1 MDGEEGKERMKV
13 FLDVKPASEKDCR
26 RGGRS
31 VKELEWVSNPAAAE
45 GVVADRLASLDLEK
59 KALYLGPLSQLTKAC
74 NDGKWSGQW
83 SAGHRWRF
91 EASVRAVRESL
102 QAGQLGAPCLLRIHC
117 WTAMPESASASV
129 ASSQSDRREE
139 DLAAQLDLALWLFDR
154 WPETVYATGPRKNA
168 ESDLL
173 VHLGFPDGGM
183 AVIDFARLPPGGDY
197 YSLHLIG
204 ENGAA
209 YADDHRNVSLLY
221 GGGVPQALPVDGNPD
236 AISAMLGAFAGDP
249 HCGAMASA
257 EETRSALRLAAAVF
271 QSRKNS
277 APFQWNHSAIPAQAS
292 AETNALAKEGK

>member
-1 MDGEEGKERMKV
+1 MDGAEGKERMKV
-13 FLDVKPASEKDCR
+13 FLDVKPALEKACR
-26 RGGRS
+26 RGGHL
-31 VKELEWVSNPAAAE
+31 VKELEWVSDPAAAE
-45 GVVADRLASLDLEK
+45 GVVADRLASLDVEK
-59 KALYLGPLSQLTKAC
+59 KALYLGPLSPLANAC
-74 NDGKWSGQW
+74 HEGKWSGQW
-83 SAGHRWRF
+83 SAGHGWRF

-102 QAGQLGAPCLLRIHC
+102 QAGQLGAPCLLRIHR
-117 WTAMPESASASV
+117 WMAMQENATASV
-129 ASSQSDRREE
+129 ACSHSDQREE

-154 WPETVYATGPRKNA
+154 RPETVYATGPRKNA

-173 VHLGFPDGGM
+173 VHLGFPNGGM

-221 GGGVPQALPVDGNPD
+221 GGGAPQALRVDSDPD
-236 AISAMLGAFAGDP
+236 AISAMLGAFVDAP

-257 EETRSALRLAAAVF
+257 EETRFALHLADAVF

-277 APFQWNHSAIPAQAS
+277 IPVQWNHSEILTPAS
-292 AETNALAKEGK
+292 AEINALAKEGK